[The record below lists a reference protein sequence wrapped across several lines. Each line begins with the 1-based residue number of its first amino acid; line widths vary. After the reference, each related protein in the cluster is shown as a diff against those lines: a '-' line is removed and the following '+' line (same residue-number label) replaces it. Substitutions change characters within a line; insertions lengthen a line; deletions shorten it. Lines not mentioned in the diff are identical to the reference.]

1 MSDRLHVFVV
11 GRTDQEVSAFRAQ
24 VARAGALDIVGQ
36 ARIGDVQSG
45 AVVIPPG
52 VDAVVSPPD
61 TLSSRPR
68 AAAAAVSANQAAL
81 ADEPMLEQLT
91 PREQAVLALL
101 ADGLP
106 NREIAH
112 RLEISEH
119 TVKFHL
125 ASIFGKLAASTRT
138 EAVRRGLQLGLI
150 EI

>member
-1 MSDRLHVFVV
+1 VSDRLRVFVV
-11 GRTDQEVSAFRAQ
+11 ARTDEELSALRTRL
-24 VARAGALDIVGQ
+24 ARTGTFDIVGQ
-36 ARIGDVQSG
+36 ARAADVQSG
-45 AVVIPPG
+45 TAIVPSG
-52 VDAVVSPPD
+52 VDAVVSPPEPP
-61 TLSSRPR
+61 RP
-68 AAAAAVSANQAAL
+68 AALASAAVRPA

-91 PREQAVLALL
+91 PRERSVLALL

-112 RLEISEH
+112 QLEISEH